1 LFFITTPFV
10 DLYTL
15 ARIFKKP
22 ITKQD
27 NNARSTLDVR
37 SSLSIGFFGNF
48 HIKNIVDLLLETGY
62 YNLEHKIDNDESTS
76 NVERC
81 INIDFKLD
89 LESEIIKHNT
99 FRNNS
104 IKINI
109 NEIIKNSKIDI
120 QKIYPNIKLPY
131 YGILDINTNY
141 IQNTNYNKLM
151 IMPYLGIS
159 FSLLY
164 LLVQNIAEYL
174 YLNKKIKINSEIVI
188 LCFWFIHIVNP
199 KVSIIHQ
206 IIYLIDK
213 YLLNGILLGYG
224 LNDTLLGYGLNDT
237 LLIQFGGGSS
247 NTMINIDQILS
258 SSIINK
264 DIKYIIEK
272 IIAIF
277 TEYFEKENN
286 TLDDFRNIIKKN
298 LNIDNDLND
307 LNNLNEV
314 NNQNDKQQILKHEE
328 IIDITNSKY
337 LQAYNK
343 LKNTIPY
350 KLSSLIDNKV
360 LSIIKK
366 IEYNKQSIEKQSK
379 LIFEYSNAIKN
390 VNSNEICDNID
401 FNKNNINEITIH
413 NCVTNYKKL
422 IKDKKNNIKE
432 IKIILD
438 NI

>member
-1 LFFITTPFV
+1 MI
-10 DLYTL
+10 LY
-15 ARIFKKP
+15 
-22 ITKQD
+22 
-27 NNARSTLDVR
+27 
-37 SSLSIGFFGNF
+37 SL
-48 HIKNIVDLLLETGY
+48 
-62 YNLEHKIDNDESTS
+62 
-76 NVERC
+76 VE
-81 INIDFKLD
+81 K
-89 LESEIIKHNT
+89 
-99 FRNNS
+99 
-104 IKINI
+104 
-109 NEIIKNSKIDI
+109 
-120 QKIYPNIKLPY
+120 
-131 YGILDINTNY
+131 
-141 IQNTNYNKLM
+141 
-151 IMPYLGIS
+151 
-159 FSLLY
+159 
-164 LLVQNIAEYL
+164 IAEYL
-174 YLNKKIKINSEIVI
+174 YLKKKIKINSVIVI
-188 LCFWFIHIVNP
+188 LCFFFIHIINP
-199 KVSIIHQ
+199 KISIIHQ

-224 LNDTLLGYGLNDT
+224 LNDTLLR
-237 LLIQFGGGSS
+237 QFGGGSL

-307 LNNLNEV
+307 LNEI
-314 NNQNDKQQILKHEE
+314 NNQQQILKHEE

-343 LKNTIPY
+343 LKNTISY

-366 IEYNKQSIEKQSK
+366 IEHNKQSIEKQSK